1 MRNATTDSFGGLAAG
16 GVLLSAVVHLDLWDV
31 ERFRLIHTIGP
42 LFLTRRKSARRVLG
56 ATARVPARV

>member
-1 MRNATTDSFGGLAAG
+1 
-16 GVLLSAVVHLDLWDV
+16 VVHLDLWDV